1 MDSVI
6 SFLFKNFYLLIIG
19 ATKFMFTT
27 TTAKISGLNF
37 YEAFSVTALGG
48 IIGYFF
54 FYYLFDG
61 VIRLYNIISNHYK
74 NPNKPPKPK
83 KNVPYKKRKKYVKW
97 VRHYGYWGLIV
108 FTPCFISI
116 PLGAFLLRRYF
127 PHKGGKDLIVSFA
140 IVIWASIYTFALYF
154 NEMLNIL

>member
-1 MDSVI
+1 MIKII

-27 TTAKISGLNF
+27 STAKISGLNF
-37 YEAFSVTALGG
+37 YEAFFVTAFGG
-48 IIGYFF
+48 IMGYFF

-61 VIRLYNIISNHYK
+61 VIKLYNNIHSHYTK
-74 NPNKPPKPK
+74 PSKPKKPPKT
-83 KNVPYKKRKKYVKW
+83 VPYKKRKRYLKW
-97 VRHYGYWGLIV
+97 VRHYGYRGLII

-127 PHKGGKDLIVSFA
+127 PNKKNKDLLVS
-140 IVIWASIYTFALYF
+140 ISIILWATLYTFVLYHSEMINAL
-154 NEMLNIL
+154 

>member
-1 MDSVI
+1 MVSVI

-27 TTAKISGLNF
+27 TTAKIAGLNF

-48 IIGYFF
+48 IMGYFF

-74 NPNKPPKPK
+74 NPDKPQKPK
-83 KNVPYKKRKKYVKW
+83 KNVPYKKRKKICQVGKTLRLLGIDSFHSMFYF
-97 VRHYGYWGLIV
+97 Y
-108 FTPCFISI
+108 SI
-116 PLGAFLLRRYF
+116 R
-127 PHKGGKDLIVSFA
+127 SF
-140 IVIWASIYTFALYF
+140 FA
-154 NEMLNIL
+154 

>member
-1 MDSVI
+1 MTSVI

-27 TTAKISGLNF
+27 TTAKVAGLNF
-37 YEAFSVTALGG
+37 YEAFFVTALGG
-48 IIGYFF
+48 IMGYFF

-61 VIRLYNIISNHYK
+61 VIRLYNHIYHHYR
-74 NPNKPPKPK
+74 NPNKPQKAK
-83 KNVPYKKRKKYVKW
+83 KIVPYKKRKKYVKW

-127 PHKGGKDLIVSFA
+127 PHRRGKDLIVTFA
-140 IVIWASIYTFALYF
+140 IIIWATIYTFALYF
-154 NEMLNIL
+154 NEMLYFL